1 VDLGGGR
8 LDDGTD
14 GKSRERIGWDVV
26 DKYQGL
32 GMENSRTTGTRML
45 QARRRALVKAALPI
59 RRSLAPASSLRCRA

>member
-14 GKSRERIGWDVV
+14 EKSRERIGRDVV

-32 GMENSRTTGTRML
+32 SMENSRTTGTRML
-45 QARRRALVKAALPI
+45 QAGLRALVKAALPI
-59 RRSLAPASSLRCRA
+59 RRPSGPASSLRCQA